1 MNNKK
6 MDYFG
11 CEINYSCNE
20 CECFESDTSSKK
32 EFLCCKYCFNN
43 VICCE
48 ECTKNNES
56 FEIIT
61 SKDHLDD
68 ISNMVKQYSD
78 LGGF

>member
-1 MNNKK
+1 IYVWREFMNNNK

-56 FEIIT
+56 FEYRRNRNE
-61 SKDHLDD
+61 K
-68 ISNMVKQYSD
+68 N
-78 LGGF
+78 

>member
-56 FEIIT
+56 FEII
-61 SKDHLDD
+61 
-68 ISNMVKQYSD
+68 VKKKEIER
-78 LGGF
+78 

>member
-1 MNNKK
+1 MNNNK

-56 FEIIT
+56 F
-61 SKDHLDD
+61 
-68 ISNMVKQYSD
+68 
-78 LGGF
+78 